1 MVKQLMYPVIITEF
15 NDEDGH
21 YFVATSPNI
30 PGMVTQGTTFAE
42 AAYWSKDVIVTMLD
56 GEKIYPK
63 PQDPDNWTLNKND
76 RVINVTVTMTSA
88 AQFD

>member
-30 PGMVTQGTTFAE
+30 PGMVTQGATFVE
-42 AAYWSKDVIVTMLD
+42 AAYWSKDAIVTMLD

-63 PQDPDNWTLNKND
+63 PQDHDNWTLNKND
-76 RVINVTVTMTSA
+76 RVILSPSR
-88 AQFD
+88 